1 MEDPSGSLPG
11 GGFGGVADS
20 LVVSLRDL
28 EQKRG
33 PDVSDSNRHTF
44 PSLLSFPS
52 AAAGIPGSRELL
64 L

>member
-1 MEDPSGSLPG
+1 M
-11 GGFGGVADS
+11 ADS